1 MTGRSLLD
9 LMDVHSRIDELF
21 DVHRDRVVELRFS
34 EALSA
39 LERFEAA
46 LLEHMTDED
55 EAVLPLYVERV
66 GHVVGGDPEFFRL
79 EHKNLKRNLSSIKE
93 ALRELAAD
101 PRAGVREAHRFLETE
116 HLFLHLLEHHSLRE
130 KNILYPCLDRAL
142 SEEERGAL
150 LRRCHVKKDPT

>member
-1 MTGRSLLD
+1 MTGRSLLE
-9 LMDVHSRIDELF
+9 LMDVHSRIEELF
-21 DVHRDRVVELRFS
+21 DLHRDRVVELRFA

-46 LLEHMTDED
+46 LLEHMADED

-66 GHVVGGDPEFFRL
+66 GSVVGGDPEFFRL
-79 EHKNLKRNLSSIKE
+79 EHRNLKRNLSMIKE
-93 ALRELAAD
+93 SLRETAAD
-101 PRAGVREAHRFLETE
+101 PRAGVREAHRFLEKE

-142 SEEERGAL
+142 SEEERAAL
-150 LRRCHVKKDPT
+150 LRRCHADRDPA